1 MTAREYSTH
10 DDERGAVNVA
20 CANNLRRYGEY
31 AVVDANKQ
39 PGMTAKYHGDG
50 CWKLDDSSRL
60 SFFRVHANKSSAVNS
75 QDSIKR

>member
-1 MTAREYSTH
+1 MRIF
-10 DDERGAVNVA
+10 DGRGVVNVA
-20 CANNLRRYGEY
+20 TLPRNNLRHGEY

-60 SFFRVHANKSSAVNS
+60 SFFRVHANKSDAINS
-75 QDSIKR
+75 RDSIKR